1 MTKIEYPRKERR
13 TILILDS
20 PEVVEVLSF
29 SPEEDNFMI
38 MQEEMYRLANEN
50 RVVVDSLVES
60 GCVEDNAYFSNGNYY
75 QVPSI
80 ESWRKCIRF
89 YATYKIIKDGTK
101 IFYGSGSAGSDNVS
115 SWMFKGSAYEI
126 AHKRAQ
132 VNGIRKALNLF
143 EYKVENIDIDS
154 SSQNISPKQIKEP
167 TYEEERK
174 TEKDGGSS
182 IQKMQVDALINIIFK
197 SSNVGGAFNADNFE
211 EFTRRVGIYDRYI
224 EFTDNNEIYPYKSEE
239 VLRNSLRSFI
249 ELNVTKEEAGKI
261 ITTFGNFSREVKKP

>member
-1 MTKIEYPRKERR
+1 
-13 TILILDS
+13 
-20 PEVVEVLSF
+20 
-29 SPEEDNFMI
+29 
-38 MQEEMYRLANEN
+38 
-50 RVVVDSLVES
+50 
-60 GCVEDNAYFSNGNYY
+60 
-75 QVPSI
+75 
-80 ESWRKCIRF
+80 
-89 YATYKIIKDGTK
+89 
-101 IFYGSGSAGSDNVS
+101 
-115 SWMFKGSAYEI
+115 MFKGSAYEI